1 MLSMADE
8 QGLDRLQVTIS
19 KTAVGVLG
27 RGQQRSE
34 SVFAYSTG
42 AQEEQSVSLTM
53 PVRLEGYAWA
63 PGVPPI
69 FEMNLP
75 EGALRDEL
83 VRRFSKAVR
92 GFDDFAMLA
101 IVGPHQLGRVGIGR
115 LEIPAGPPET
125 SLADLLVHDGAE
137 GLFDD
142 LLNTYGQYS
151 GVSGVQPK
159 VLIRDSA
166 STVDRLTHR
175 GATHLIK
182 AFRAEEFPELA
193 ANEFFCMRAAL
204 HAGLEVPE
212 FELSERGKFLIVK
225 RFDLSRAGEYLG
237 FEDFCVLN
245 GSPSKTKYD
254 GSYEGAAR
262 QIKAYV
268 SPHKLNQALES
279 LFKIVALSAGLKNGD
294 AHLKNFGVLYDH
306 CGADASIRLAP
317 AYDLVSTAVYI
328 RNDNMALLL
337 GGSKAWPKY
346 KMLMGF
352 GRSAC
357 NLTEK
362 RCKELLEQV
371 VHGMDVALVEM
382 RRYMDSHQPFRATG
396 EAMVDAW
403 TSGLARSLK
412 PSAD

>member
-1 MLSMADE
+1 MTDE
-8 QGLDRLQVTIS
+8 PDRGRLQVS
-19 KTAVGVLG
+19 VGDIPVGILG
-27 RGQQRSE
+27 RGEVRGD
-34 SVFAYSTG
+34 SVFTYDTSTD
-42 AQEEQSVSLTM
+42 EEHSVSLSM
-53 PVRLEGYAWA
+53 PVRLESYTWE

-83 VRRFSKAVR
+83 VRRFSKTVR
-92 GFDDFAMLA
+92 GFDDFSLLA
-101 IVGPHQLGRVGIGR
+101 IVGPHQLGRVGVGHSR
-115 LEIPAGPPET
+115 VETGPPET
-125 SLADLLVHDGAE
+125 SLTDLLVHDGAE
-137 GLFDD
+137 GLFSD
-142 LLNTYGQYS
+142 LLHTYGQYS

-159 VLIRDSA
+159 VLVRDSA
-166 STVDRLTHR
+166 STIDRLTHR
-175 GATHLIK
+175 GATHLVK
-182 AFRAEEFPELA
+182 AFRPDEFPELA

-212 FELSERGKFLIVK
+212 FELSELGKFLIVK
-225 RFDLSRAGEYLG
+225 RFDLLDTGAHSG

-245 GSPSKTKYD
+245 GSPSRAKYD

-268 SPHKLNQALES
+268 SPRWLNQALES

-317 AYDLVSTAVYI
+317 AYDIVSTAVYI

-346 KMLMGF
+346 RMLVKF

-357 NLTEK
+357 NLTEG
-362 RCKELLEQV
+362 RCKELVEQV
-371 VHGMDVALVEM
+371 IHGMDLATSEM
-382 RRYMDSHQPFRATG
+382 RQYMRDNERFRETG
-396 EAMVDAW
+396 QAMVELW
-403 TSGLARSLK
+403 TAGIARSLK
-412 PSAD
+412 PGTH

>member
-1 MLSMADE
+1 MADE
-8 QGLDRLQVTIS
+8 QGLDRLQVC
-19 KTAVGVLG
+19 VGETPVGILG
-27 RGQQRSE
+27 RGQQRSN
-34 SVFAYSTG
+34 SVFTYAATTS
-42 AQEEQSVSLTM
+42 EEQSVSLTM
-53 PVRLEGYAWA
+53 PVRLESYTWES
-63 PGVPPI
+63 GVLPI

-101 IVGPHQLGRVGIGR
+101 IVGPYQLGRVGIGPLR
-115 LEIPAGPPET
+115 AEAVPPET

-142 LLNTYGQYS
+142 LLHTYGQYS

-159 VLIRDSA
+159 VLVRDSA
-166 STVDRLTHR
+166 LTVDRLTHR

-182 AFRAEEFPELA
+182 AFRADEFPELA

-212 FELSERGKFLIVK
+212 FELSERGKFLIIK
-225 RFDLSRAGEYLG
+225 RFDLADTGEYLG

-245 GSPSKTKYD
+245 GSPSRTKYD

-262 QIKAYV
+262 QIKAFV
-268 SPHKLNQALES
+268 SPHLLNQALES

-294 AHLKNFGVLYDH
+294 AHLKNFGVLYGH
-306 CGADASIRLAP
+306 CGVDATIRLAP
-317 AYDLVSTAVYI
+317 AYDIVTTAVYI

-337 GGSKAWPKY
+337 GGSKAWPKH
-346 KMLMGF
+346 KMLMRF

-362 RCKELLEQV
+362 RCKELIEQV
-371 VHGMDVALVEM
+371 IHGMDLAMAEM
-382 RRYMDSHQPFRATG
+382 RRYMGANQQFRATG
-396 EAMVDAW
+396 EAMIDVW
-403 TSGLARSLK
+403 TAGLARSLK
-412 PSAD
+412 PGID

>member
-1 MLSMADE
+1 MAEE
-8 QGLDRLQVTIS
+8 QGPDRLQVSVSETI
-19 KTAVGVLG
+19 VGTLG
-27 RGQQRSE
+27 RGQVRSD
-34 SVFAYSTG
+34 SVFSYAANTT
-42 AQEEQSVSLTM
+42 EEQSVSLTM
-53 PVRLEGYAWA
+53 PARLESYDWES
-63 PGVPPI
+63 GVPPI

-92 GFDDFAMLA
+92 GFDDFSMLS

-115 LEIPAGPPET
+115 LEAEVGPPET
-125 SLADLLVHDGAE
+125 SLGDLLVHDGAE
-137 GLFDD
+137 GLFED
-142 LLNTYGQYS
+142 LLHTYGQYS

-159 VLIRDSA
+159 VLVRDSGA
-166 STVDRLTHR
+166 TFDRLTHR

-182 AFRAEEFPELA
+182 AFRSDEFPELA

-212 FELSERGKFLIVK
+212 LELSERGKFLIVK
-225 RFDLSRAGEYLG
+225 RFDLPGPGSHLG

-245 GSPSKTKYD
+245 GSPSRAKYD

-262 QIKAYV
+262 QIKAFV
-268 SPHKLNQALES
+268 SPHLLNQALES

-317 AYDLVSTAVYI
+317 AYDIVSTAVYI

-346 KMLMGF
+346 KMLTRF

-357 NLTEK
+357 NLTEG
-362 RCKELLEQV
+362 CCNELIEQV
-371 VHGMDVALVEM
+371 IHGMDLAMVEM
-382 RRYMDSHQPFRATG
+382 RHYMGANERFRATG
-396 EAMVDAW
+396 EAMVEAW
-403 TSGLARSLK
+403 TAGLQRSLK
-412 PSAD
+412 PSMD

>member
-1 MLSMADE
+1 MIDE
-8 QGLDRLQVTIS
+8 QGLDRLQVTVS
-19 KTAVGVLG
+19 ATAVGVLG
-27 RGQQRSE
+27 RGEQRGE

-53 PVRLEGYAWA
+53 PVRLESYAWE

-101 IVGPHQLGRVGIGR
+101 IVGPHQLGRVGIGHSQYQ
-115 LEIPAGPPET
+115 AGPPET

-137 GLFDD
+137 GLFED
-142 LLNTYGQYS
+142 LLHTYGQYS

-166 STVDRLTHR
+166 PAIDRLTHR

-182 AFRAEEFPELA
+182 AFRPDEFPELA

-225 RFDLSRAGEYLG
+225 RFDFSHTGEYLG

-245 GSPSKTKYD
+245 GSLSRTKYD

-268 SPHKLNQALES
+268 SPHRLNQALES

-328 RNDNMALLL
+328 RNDSMALLL

-346 KMLMGF
+346 KRLMGF

-382 RRYMDSHQPFRATG
+382 RRYMNSHQPFRLTG
-396 EAMVDAW
+396 EAMIDAW
-403 TSGLARSLK
+403 TSGLTRSLR
-412 PSAD
+412 PNAD

>member
-1 MLSMADE
+1 MADE
-8 QGLDRLQVTIS
+8 QGLDRLQVC
-19 KTAVGVLG
+19 VGETPVGILG
-27 RGQQRSE
+27 RGQQRSN
-34 SVFAYSTG
+34 SVFTYAATTS
-42 AQEEQSVSLTM
+42 EEQSVSLTM
-53 PVRLEGYAWA
+53 PVRLESYTWES
-63 PGVPPI
+63 GVLPI

-101 IVGPHQLGRVGIGR
+101 IVGPHQLGRVGIGPLR
-115 LEIPAGPPET
+115 AEAGPPET

-142 LLNTYGQYS
+142 LLHTYGQYS

-159 VLIRDSA
+159 VLVRDSA

-182 AFRAEEFPELA
+182 AFRADEFPELA

-212 FELSERGKFLIVK
+212 FELSERGKFLIIK
-225 RFDLSRAGEYLG
+225 RFDMADTGEYLG

-245 GSPSKTKYD
+245 GSPSRTKYD

-262 QIKAYV
+262 QIKAFV
-268 SPHKLNQALES
+268 SPHLLNQALES

-294 AHLKNFGVLYDH
+294 AHLKNFGVLYGH
-306 CGADASIRLAP
+306 CGVDATIRLAP
-317 AYDLVSTAVYI
+317 AYDIVTTAVYI

-337 GGSKAWPKY
+337 GGSKAWPKH
-346 KMLMGF
+346 KMLMQF

-362 RCKELLEQV
+362 RCKELIEQV
-371 VHGMDVALVEM
+371 IHGMDLAMAEM
-382 RRYMDSHQPFRATG
+382 RRYMGANQQFRATG
-396 EAMVDAW
+396 EAMIEVW
-403 TSGLARSLK
+403 TAGLARSLK
-412 PSAD
+412 PGID

>member
-1 MLSMADE
+1 MADE
-8 QGLDRLQVTIS
+8 QGLDRLQVC
-19 KTAVGVLG
+19 VGETPVGILG
-27 RGQQRSE
+27 RGQQRSN
-34 SVFAYSTG
+34 SVFTYAATTS
-42 AQEEQSVSLTM
+42 EEQSVSLTM
-53 PVRLEGYAWA
+53 PVRLESYTWES
-63 PGVPPI
+63 GVLPI

-101 IVGPHQLGRVGIGR
+101 IVGPHQLGRVGIGPLR
-115 LEIPAGPPET
+115 AEAVPPET

-142 LLNTYGQYS
+142 LLHTYGQYS

-159 VLIRDSA
+159 VLVRDSA

-182 AFRAEEFPELA
+182 AFRADEFPELA

-212 FELSERGKFLIVK
+212 FELSERGKFLIIK
-225 RFDLSRAGEYLG
+225 RFDMADTGEYLG

-245 GSPSKTKYD
+245 GSPSRTKYD

-262 QIKAYV
+262 QIKAFV
-268 SPHKLNQALES
+268 SPHLLNQALES

-294 AHLKNFGVLYDH
+294 AHLKNFGVLYGH
-306 CGADASIRLAP
+306 CGVDATIRLAP
-317 AYDLVSTAVYI
+317 AYDIVTTAVYI

-337 GGSKAWPKY
+337 GGSKAWPKH
-346 KMLMGF
+346 KMLMQF

-362 RCKELLEQV
+362 RCKELIEQV
-371 VHGMDVALVEM
+371 IHGMDLAMAEM
-382 RRYMDSHQPFRATG
+382 RRYMGANQQFRATG
-396 EAMVDAW
+396 EAMIEVW
-403 TSGLARSLK
+403 TAGLARSLK
-412 PSAD
+412 PGID

>member
-1 MLSMADE
+1 MADE
-8 QGLDRLQVTIS
+8 QGLDRLQVS
-19 KTAVGVLG
+19 VSETAVGVLG
-27 RGQQRSE
+27 RGQQRTD
-34 SVFAYSTG
+34 SVFTYATSTC
-42 AQEEQSVSLTM
+42 EEQSVSLTM
-53 PVRLEGYAWA
+53 PVRLESYTWES
-63 PGVPPI
+63 GVPPI

-101 IVGPHQLGRVGIGR
+101 IVGPHQLGRVGIGQWR
-115 LEIPAGPPET
+115 TDGGPPET

-142 LLNTYGQYS
+142 LLHTYGQYS

-159 VLIRDSA
+159 VLVRDSA

-182 AFRAEEFPELA
+182 AFRADEFPELA
-193 ANEFFCMRAAL
+193 ANEFFCMRAAQ

-225 RFDLSRAGEYLG
+225 RFDVLGTGNYLG

-245 GSPSKTKYD
+245 GSPSRTKYD

-262 QIKAYV
+262 QIKAFV
-268 SPHKLNQALES
+268 SPHLLNQALES

-294 AHLKNFGVLYDH
+294 AHLKNFGVLYEH
-306 CGADASIRLAP
+306 CGVDASVRLAP
-317 AYDLVSTAVYI
+317 AYDIVSTAVYI

-346 KMLMGF
+346 KMLVGF

-357 NLTEK
+357 NLTEG

-371 VHGMDVALVEM
+371 IHGMDLAMVEM
-382 RRYMDSHQPFRATG
+382 RHYMGGNERFRPTG
-396 EAMVDAW
+396 EAMIEAW
-403 TSGLARSLK
+403 TAGLSRSLK
-412 PSAD
+412 PSVT

>member
-1 MLSMADE
+1 MADE
-8 QGLDRLQVTIS
+8 QGLDRLQVC
-19 KTAVGVLG
+19 VGETPVGILG
-27 RGQQRSE
+27 RGQQRSN
-34 SVFAYSTG
+34 SVFTYAATTS
-42 AQEEQSVSLTM
+42 EEQSVSLTM
-53 PVRLEGYAWA
+53 PVRLESYTWES
-63 PGVPPI
+63 GVLPI

-101 IVGPHQLGRVGIGR
+101 IVGPHQLGRVGIGPLR
-115 LEIPAGPPET
+115 AEAGPPET
-125 SLADLLVHDGAE
+125 SLADLLAHDGAE

-142 LLNTYGQYS
+142 LLHTYGQYS

-159 VLIRDSA
+159 VLVRDSA

-182 AFRAEEFPELA
+182 AFRADEFPELA
-193 ANEFFCMRAAL
+193 ANEFFCMRAAR

-212 FELSERGKFLIVK
+212 FELSERGKFLIIK
-225 RFDLSRAGEYLG
+225 RFDMADTGEYLG

-245 GSPSKTKYD
+245 GSPSRTKYD

-262 QIKAYV
+262 QIKAFV
-268 SPHKLNQALES
+268 SPHLLNQALES

-294 AHLKNFGVLYDH
+294 AHLKNFGVLYGH
-306 CGADASIRLAP
+306 CGVDATIRLAP
-317 AYDLVSTAVYI
+317 AYDIVTTAVYI

-337 GGSKAWPKY
+337 GGSKAWPKH
-346 KMLMGF
+346 KMLMQF

-362 RCKELLEQV
+362 RCKELIEQV
-371 VHGMDVALVEM
+371 IHGMDLAMAEM
-382 RRYMDSHQPFRATG
+382 RRYMGANQQFRATG
-396 EAMVDAW
+396 EAMIEVW
-403 TSGLARSLK
+403 TAGLARSLK
-412 PSAD
+412 PGID